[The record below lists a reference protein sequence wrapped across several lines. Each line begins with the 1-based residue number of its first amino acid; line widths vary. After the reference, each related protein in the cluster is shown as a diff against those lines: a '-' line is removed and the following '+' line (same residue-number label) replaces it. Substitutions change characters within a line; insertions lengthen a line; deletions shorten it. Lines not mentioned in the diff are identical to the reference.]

1 MGLRPDTIQNLKRPK
16 TGDAIPFRGYTEW
29 STSFLKLDQNQKKRT
44 WTSYE
49 GDNTETVQEYRLNPR
64 RTRWPSWQRFVTWE
78 RPWYERVQH
87 VDVLINT
94 QLRCKPIERTLVLS
108 DTHGFSVALNHTC
121 HNWPCDVVMGKA
133 CAKRV
138 VLSSSLVYHARV
150 KISQLCDWLNGG
162 LPGSY
167 FSWLFYIFY
176 NFLKVSF

>member
-1 MGLRPDTIQNLKRPK
+1 MSHEVSGVGTRTKRSVSSSRFQRIQDHL
-16 TGDAIPFRGYTEW
+16 I
-29 STSFLKLDQNQKKRT
+29 

-49 GDNTETVQEYRLNPR
+49 GDITETVQMCLLNPR
-64 RTRWPSWQRFVTWE
+64 RTRWLSWLRFVTWE
-78 RPWYERVQH
+78 KPWYERVQH

-138 VLSSSLVYHARV
+138 VVSSSLVYRARV

-167 FSWLFYIFY
+167 FSWAILY
-176 NFLKVSF
+176 FL